1 MKRKIMKT
9 KLPAILSGILIL
21 SACAAPAVP
30 AETDTQ
36 PPSPPETVQENR
48 ISVDSI
54 GDLSPAVTLQPST
67 GALIC
72 SWTKD
77 GSAIWV
83 QDFFTVSLYDAATM
97 DVLAKFDGG
106 EYAAIYDTSSDG
118 RTVAYSLDGQAIRL
132 FDIFSQEDRLSF
144 LPGFPYSAVFF
155 SPDDSALG
163 VASLDSIEIILF
175 SAEDGSVQGSL
186 SGFTTAA
193 PVYFAEFSSIGEV
206 LLWESRGT
214 VQPMHIGSGELGP
227 TLSHE
232 DFVVAVAI
240 TPDSS
245 VIATAAAGT
254 LDGEFQPLVT
264 LWDTYSGE
272 VIWQN
277 GNPAYFSSLDF
288 SPDGSL
294 LAAGTEGEVIFY
306 QTDNGEELASLL
318 TGSEVVNDLG
328 FSPDGGALLTCETDG
343 RLILWKPK

>member
-1 MKRKIMKT
+1 
-9 KLPAILSGILIL
+9 
-21 SACAAPAVP
+21 
-30 AETDTQ
+30 
-36 PPSPPETVQENR
+36 
-48 ISVDSI
+48 
-54 GDLSPAVTLQPST
+54 
-67 GALIC
+67 
-72 SWTKD
+72 
-77 GSAIWV
+77 
-83 QDFFTVSLYDAATM
+83 
-97 DVLAKFDGG
+97 
-106 EYAAIYDTSSDG
+106 
-118 RTVAYSLDGQAIRL
+118 
-132 FDIFSQEDRLSF
+132 
-144 LPGFPYSAVFF
+144 
-155 SPDDSALG
+155 

-264 LWDTYSGE
+264 LWDTNSGE